1 MTAYDGERTD
11 ALCAGHALQVN
22 VLGLCLVQI
31 TAGFL
36 VLVSLNTGSFVTEI
50 ELRAG
55 ENTWVQLGGSD
66 PVIVKNPFQMDSWN
80 ASLGHQGTRVLPEFQ
95 GSRG

>member
-1 MTAYDGERTD
+1 MGGMTD
-11 ALCAGHALQVN
+11 ASVEAGRGLQVN

-50 ELRAG
+50 ELRAVRTPG
-55 ENTWVQLGGSD
+55 FSLVG
-66 PVIVKNPFQMDSWN
+66 VI
-80 ASLGHQGTRVLPEFQ
+80 L
-95 GSRG
+95 